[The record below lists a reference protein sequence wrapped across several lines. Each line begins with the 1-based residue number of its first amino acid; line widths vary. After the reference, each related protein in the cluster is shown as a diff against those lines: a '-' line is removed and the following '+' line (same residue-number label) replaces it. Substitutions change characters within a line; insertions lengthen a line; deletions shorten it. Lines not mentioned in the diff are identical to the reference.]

1 MTCNPWLT
9 VRCMGVPAAHQ
20 LHQLASP
27 IPQTDIHTET
37 ATVREALLFSARLRL
52 PAKVSDADISE

>member
-1 MTCNPWLT
+1 
-9 VRCMGVPAAHQ
+9 MGQLAAHW
-20 LHQLASP
+20 LHLLSSP
-27 IPQTDIHTET
+27 TPQTDIHTET

>member
-1 MTCNPWLT
+1 
-9 VRCMGVPAAHQ
+9 MGVPAAHQ